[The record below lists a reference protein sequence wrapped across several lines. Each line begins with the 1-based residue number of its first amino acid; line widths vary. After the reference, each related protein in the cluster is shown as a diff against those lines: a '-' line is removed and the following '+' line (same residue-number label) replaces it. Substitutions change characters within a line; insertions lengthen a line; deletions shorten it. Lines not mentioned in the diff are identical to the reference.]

1 MTGISA
7 DVRRKLEQALDRI
20 RPGLLRDGGNVEL
33 LAVATDGTVQLELQG
48 ACASC
53 PAQSATVRFA
63 LEPALR
69 EAAPEVSC
77 VVPVPGD
84 PTPPRR

>member
-1 MTGISA
+1 MTGTSA
-7 DVRRKLEQALDRI
+7 ETLRKLELALDRI

-33 LAVATDGTVQLELQG
+33 LAMAADGTVQLEFQG
-48 ACASC
+48 ACVHC

-69 EAAPEVSC
+69 EAVPEVSC

-84 PTPPRR
+84 PTPLGD

>member
-1 MTGISA
+1 MTGASQ
-7 DVRRKLEQALDRI
+7 DVRRKLERALDRI

-33 LAVATDGTVQLELQG
+33 LGVAADGTVQLEMQG

-63 LEPALR
+63 LEPAVR
-69 EAAPEVSC
+69 EAVPEVSG

-84 PTPPRR
+84 PTPLEG